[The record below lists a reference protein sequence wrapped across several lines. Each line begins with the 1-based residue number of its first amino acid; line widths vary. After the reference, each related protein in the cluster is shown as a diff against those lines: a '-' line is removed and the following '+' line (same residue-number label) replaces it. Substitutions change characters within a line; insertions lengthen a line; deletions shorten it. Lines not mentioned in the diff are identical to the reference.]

1 MHATLSCV
9 PPKFHEDLLWR
20 RQRRYSNRGVSVSH
34 VAIRKR
40 ADEQIPH
47 DIVVSTQHQ
56 RLIEYAL
63 EEGEKVY
70 PSSGPTYVIFLLV
83 ASARGIPKFGLSSKS
98 GVPRAG
104 APPERRPARL
114 NANDYIPLRIERLVK
129 V

>member
-1 MHATLSCV
+1 MHGTLSCV

-34 VAIRKR
+34 VAPSKR

-47 DIVVSTQHQ
+47 DIMVLTQHQ
-56 RLIEYAL
+56 LEYAL

-70 PSSGPTYVIFLLV
+70 PSSGPIYISFLLGERTGNTKV
-83 ASARGIPKFGLSSKS
+83 WF
-98 GVPRAG
+98 VFQVWRAG
-104 APPERRPARL
+104 APPERRPRRL